1 VHGRA
6 EMTPDETGDRAAH
19 ELSALAERLR
29 EKDARRRRLVADLGH
44 DLKTPLAVVLA
55 HARRAL
61 ADPALADRQRVEL
74 ESIATAASDLAGQI
88 EELLSAARLEERGL
102 ELRLGDVD
110 LARLVRDVAG
120 GLQALA
126 HERGVRLAVTV
137 PASLAVRVDHRR
149 MASVVANLAA
159 NAVRHAVERVQV
171 TLGARD
177 GRVVL
182 TVADDGP
189 GVPVELREAVFER
202 FRQGEDAPGTGSG
215 LGLAIVREA
224 VELHSGTVTIASAP
238 EGGALFTVV
247 LPVEPA
253 RRPVAVDVSATTER
267 AIARVRADV
276 PAALAPDPFEHA
288 PVGMGVVGLDG
299 CWRRANRALCALLGR
314 TPGGLIGRPV
324 AEVLHK
330 RDVDADKH
338 LLRRTMDG
346 AIGGYEIEKRIIHP
360 ETGELWTLWSAAL
373 AGAGEASS
381 LIVHVQDVDER
392 KRSEGE
398 LRRLVEH
405 DRLTGVVVRSRFE
418 VELGREL
425 TRARRYGEAA
435 ALIVVDV
442 DGLGA
447 VNAAHGLRAGDR
459 LLTAVARA
467 VDERLRG
474 SDTLA
479 RLGDDEF
486 GALLVHVTPEEAA
499 QVADDLR
506 AAVGRARVRGRGGSV
521 TTTASIGVVMLDDG
535 ATAESA
541 LVAAT
546 AAVRA
551 AKERGGDRVT
561 ADRA

>member
-1 VHGRA
+1 MTLEQEAGERA
-6 EMTPDETGDRAAH
+6 VA
-19 ELSALAERLR
+19 ELQALAECLG
-29 EKDARRRRLVADLGH
+29 ETDARRRRFVADVGH

-61 ADPALADRQRVEL
+61 ADPALGDRQRAEL
-74 ESIATAASDLAGQI
+74 EGIAAAGSDLAAQV
-88 EELLSAARLEERGL
+88 EELLRAARLEERGF

-110 LARLVRDVAG
+110 LSRLVRDVAG
-120 GLQALA
+120 GLNAVAQ
-126 HERGVRLAVTV
+126 ERGVRLDVAV
-137 PASLAVRVDHRR
+137 PAALPVRVDHCR
-149 MASVVANLAA
+149 MGSVVANLAA
-159 NAVRHAVERVQV
+159 NAVRHAAERVQV
-171 TLGARD
+171 ALSAQD
-177 GRVVL
+177 GEVTL

-189 GVPVELREAVFER
+189 GVPIELREAVFER
-202 FRQGEDAPGTGSG
+202 FRQGDDGPGTGSG

-224 VELHSGTVTIASAP
+224 VELHSGTVTIAGGP

-247 LPVEPA
+247 LPLRPA
-253 RRPVAVDVSATTER
+253 RRPAAVDVSATTER
-267 AIARVRADV
+267 AVARVRADV

-314 TPGGLIGRPV
+314 APAGLIGYPV
-324 AEVLHK
+324 AEALHR
-330 RDVDADKH
+330 RDVDVDKH

-360 ETGELWTLWSAAL
+360 QAGERWTLWSAAL

-418 VELGREL
+418 VELRREL
-425 TRARRYGEAA
+425 TRVRRYGEAA
-435 ALIVVDV
+435 ALIVLDV

-486 GALLVHVTPEEAA
+486 GALLVHVTPQEAA

-506 AAVGRARVRGRGGSV
+506 VAVARARVRGRRRGGV
-521 TTTASIGVVMLDDG
+521 ATTASVGVVVLDDL

-551 AKERGGDRVT
+551 AKRRGGDSVAAAP
-561 ADRA
+561 ADQG